1 MIILYYF
8 FLRIN
13 LFFLLVFKMDSRIE
27 DQTEAVD
34 DLSTLEILDEKTI
47 TQALQKRYEQGK
59 YYVSK
64 VLILFI
70 FF

>member
-1 MIILYYF
+1 
-8 FLRIN
+8 
-13 LFFLLVFKMDSRIE
+13 MDSRIE